1 VLFVWCPLRGLG
13 RAFSRTSPAVV
24 ALATWSGLCA
34 AHDVPGLQAPNLVER
49 YVASVTS
56 ALGLTPAALVIS
68 AVAKAHSA
76 GGIQGWLLGLHGP
89 VVYAAVGALLFLEVG
104 IIVGQH
110 HANLVVMIAVV
121 AVCASLGNVSGYFI
135 GKTIGPWILEL
146 RFLKGNAGIIRTRAL
161 IAHHGGPAVFIG
173 RWVVFVRAVLPGV
186 AGMSHMRLT
195 KFILFS
201 VAGGIVWGTMWVL
214 IGFAAGDSYTS
225 IEKAVGNWSLVILGV
240 VVVALVVFIF
250 FRKRK
255 EKRENRELLERTRD
269 SDPPGARSNP

>member
-1 VLFVWCPLRGLG
+1 M
-13 RAFSRTSPAVV
+13 
-24 ALATWSGLCA
+24 
-34 AHDVPGLQAPNLVER
+34 VER

-56 ALGLTPAALVIS
+56 ARGLTPASLVIS
-68 AVAKAHSA
+68 AVAKVHSA

-104 IIVGQH
+104 IVVGFFIPGEIATILGGVIASQH

-121 AVCASLGNVSGYFI
+121 AVCASLGNISGYFI
-135 GKTIGPWILEL
+135 GKTVGPWILEL
-146 RFLKGNAGIIRTRAL
+146 RFFKGNAGIIRTRAL
-161 IAHHGGPAVFIG
+161 IASHGGPAVFIG

-201 VAGGIVWGTMWVL
+201 VAGGVVWGTMWVL

-240 VVVALVVFIF
+240 VVVALGVFIF

-255 EKRENRELLERTRD
+255 EKRENRELLEREGGTQSPD
-269 SDPPGARSNP
+269 KPTKP